1 MIKKLLNIAGLLLL
15 FWGCEEPPKP
25 ISINSKKLLE
35 NIKILASDSMEG
47 RAFSTKGSIKAQKFI
62 EKKFSEIGL
71 EKYKNGSYI
80 EAFDY
85 TFKGKKRQDAFP
97 IENPGINFSNVKDT
111 IVSGSNIIGKLKGSS
126 NKTIIITAHY
136 DHLGIRD
143 KLIFNGADD
152 NASGVAALFTIAEY
166 FKNNPL
172 KHTLIFAAVDGEEIG
187 SVGAEVLLKNYA
199 NKENIALN
207 VNMDMIAHSDYY
219 PELYISGTYHY
230 PNFKKTLNKVKS
242 DYVTI
247 LFGHDDPEKIE
258 QSDWTLSSDHR
269 VFFKEK
275 IPFIYFGVE
284 DHKDYHRPTDKFATI
299 NQKFY
304 VESVKVIIRSIEA
317 LDGYLMEKK

>member
-1 MIKKLLNIAGLLLL
+1 MKKNLFSIIILLTLL
-15 FWGCEEPPKP
+15 WGCSKPPKP
-25 ISINSKKLLE
+25 ISIDNKRLLE

-47 RAFSTKGSIKAQKFI
+47 RAFSSLGNIKAQKFI
-62 EKKFSEIGL
+62 QKRFSEIGL

-85 TFKGKKRQDAFP
+85 TFKGKKRQEAFP

-111 IVSGSNIIGKLKGSS
+111 TASGSNVIGKLRGSS
-126 NKTIIITAHY
+126 NKTIVITAHY

-166 FKNNPL
+166 FKNNPI

-187 SVGAEVLLKNYA
+187 SVGAEIFLKNYSDK
-199 NKENIALN
+199 NNIALN
-207 VNMDMIAHSDYY
+207 INMDMIAHSDYY
-219 PELYISGTYHY
+219 PELYICGTYHH
-230 PNFKKTLNKVKS
+230 PNLKKTLERVKS
-242 DYVTI
+242 DEVTI

-258 QSDWTLSSDHR
+258 QSDWTLSSDHK
-269 VFFKEK
+269 VFYKEK
-275 IPFIYFGVE
+275 IPFLYFGVE

-304 VESVKVIIRSIEA
+304 TESVKVIIRSIEA
-317 LDGYLMEKK
+317 LDAYLIEKK